1 MQQSI
6 FFKEYWGQTVLNP
19 LGLVALIVLGIAML
33 RVPRRYAAWPLI
45 IMACFIAPAQR
56 IIILTMNFDLL
67 RLMIVFGVLRIVVK
81 EEWRSLRWHKIDTIF
96 VWWSV
101 VGAVVYVIQ
110 WSSVDAL
117 KWKTG
122 QMYDQLGLYFLARCL
137 IRDMEDIWLL
147 AKGFVILSV
156 PVAAAFLVEHLTA
169 HNLFSIFGGVPEIT
183 VVREGRLRCQG
194 AFAHPI
200 IAGCFW
206 ATQLPLMAAL
216 WWRGERNW
224 AKVGILGSLMII
236 GLCASS
242 TPVMAVVA
250 VALGG
255 AFFAAR
261 RQMKTVCWSVV
272 ILLLS
277 LHIVMKAPVW
287 HLIARIDFARGST
300 GWHRYN
306 LIQQTINHFWEW
318 WLFGARS
325 VEAWGVYGGDV
336 TNQYVI
342 EAVRGGLAGMVLFIV
357 LIVMVFRR
365 VGRLWRYYE
374 QDKAQLMLAWALGV
388 SLFAHVMSFIGV
400 SYFGQIIVV
409 WYLLLGAIVSL
420 AGRVEGLRQ
429 GIPLSQAAEA
439 PSPLAETPEE
449 AVGSQRPLD
458 AWTTGIRSDW

>member
-56 IIILTMNFDLL
+56 IIILGMNFDLL
-67 RLMIVFGVLRIVVK
+67 RLMVAFGVLRIVIT
-81 EEWRSLRWHKIDTIF
+81 EEWRSLRWHKMDTIF

-101 VGAVVYVIQ
+101 VGAAVYVIQ

-137 IRDMEDIWLL
+137 IRDLEDIWLL

-183 VVREGRLRCQG
+183 IVREGRLRCQG

-206 ATQLPLMAAL
+206 APQLPLMAAL
-216 WWRGERNW
+216 WWRGYRTW
-224 AKVGILGSLMII
+224 AKVGVICSLAII

-242 TPVMAVVA
+242 TPVMGA
-250 VALGG
+250 VAAIVGW
-255 AFFAAR
+255 AFFSLR
-261 RQMKTVCWSVV
+261 RQMRTVCWTVV
-272 ILLLS
+272 GVLFS
-277 LHIVMKAPVW
+277 LHLAMKAPVW
-287 HLIARIDFARGST
+287 HLICRIDFARGST

-336 TNQYVI
+336 TNQFVI
-342 EAVRGGLAGMVLFIV
+342 EAVRGGLVGMVLFIA
-357 LIVMVFRR
+357 LIVMAFRR
-365 VGRLWRYYE
+365 VGRLWRHYE
-374 QDKAQLMLAWALGV
+374 ADKAQLMLAWALGV
-388 SLFAHVMSFIGV
+388 SLFAHVMCFIGV

-420 AGRVEGLRQ
+420 AGRIEGLRRAV
-429 GIPLSQAAEA
+429 PWCETAEVPSWSAAA
-439 PSPLAETPEE
+439 PEE
-449 AVGSQRPLD
+449 AVGSQRSLD
-458 AWTTGIRSDW
+458 ITHAVQ